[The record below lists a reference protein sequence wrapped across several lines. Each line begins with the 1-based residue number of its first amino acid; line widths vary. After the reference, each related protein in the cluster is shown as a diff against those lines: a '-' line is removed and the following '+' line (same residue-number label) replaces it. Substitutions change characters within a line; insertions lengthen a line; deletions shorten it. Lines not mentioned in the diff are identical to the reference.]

1 MARSSRD
8 ELSRRERQIMDAIYR
23 HGSASVAD
31 VREEI
36 ADPPSYSTVRAL
48 LGVLTDKG
56 HLTYSTDGPRY
67 VYRPTTPREEASPDK
82 RADPSGLAA
91 WRRML
96 RRPRDSG
103 PSSFDLLKAP
113 TIDESKACSASVASP
128 PSTSGH

>member
-23 HGSASVAD
+23 QGSASVAE

-67 VYRPTTPREEASPDK
+67 VYRPTTPREEAQTSALNRVLRTFFDSSPTQALTALIDLSA
-82 RADPSGLAA
+82 ADMTDEELDQLETLIQDA
-91 WRRML
+91 RRQG
-96 RRPRDSG
+96 R
-103 PSSFDLLKAP
+103 
-113 TIDESKACSASVASP
+113 
-128 PSTSGH
+128 